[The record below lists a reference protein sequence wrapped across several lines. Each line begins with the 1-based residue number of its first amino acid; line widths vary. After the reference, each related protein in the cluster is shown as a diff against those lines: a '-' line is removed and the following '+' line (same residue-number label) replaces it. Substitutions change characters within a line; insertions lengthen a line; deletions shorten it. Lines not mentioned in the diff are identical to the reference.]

1 MTDPIVAE
9 IRATRERIAEESGC
23 DIHAIAE
30 AARKRQQVSGVR
42 TVSRPKRVPDA
53 NLAKLRLWIV
63 GRCRHGRHVDFG
75 YELEAASNQVPQV
88 LP

>member
-9 IRATRERIAEESGC
+9 IRAARERIAEESGC

-53 NLAKLRLWIV
+53 NLAKPASVDRGSVQSGTDTSSPVV
-63 GRCRHGRHVDFG
+63 G
-75 YELEAASNQVPQV
+75 
-88 LP
+88 

>member
-9 IRATRERIAEESGC
+9 IRETRERIAEESGC

-30 AARKRQQVSGVR
+30 AARKRQQTSGVR

-53 NLAKLRLWIV
+53 NLTKPMS
-63 GRCRHGRHVDFG
+63 VDRESVHSG
-75 YELEAASNQVPQV
+75 TDTSAPAAS
-88 LP
+88 

>member
-30 AARKRQQVSGVR
+30 AARKRQQTSGVK

-53 NLAKLRLWIV
+53 SLAQPVSVDSESVQNGTDTSSPVV
-63 GRCRHGRHVDFG
+63 G
-75 YELEAASNQVPQV
+75 
-88 LP
+88 

>member
-1 MTDPIVAE
+1 MIDPIVAE

-30 AARKRQQVSGVR
+30 AARKRQQTSGVR

-53 NLAKLRLWIV
+53 NLAKPAS
-63 GRCRHGRHVDFG
+63 VDRESVQSG
-75 YELEAASNQVPQV
+75 TDRSAPAVS
-88 LP
+88 

>member
-1 MTDPIVAE
+1 MIDPIVAE

-30 AARKRQQVSGVR
+30 ATRKRQQASGVR

-53 NLAKLRLWIV
+53 SLAKPV
-63 GRCRHGRHVDFG
+63 SVDSESVQSG
-75 YELEAASNQVPQV
+75 TDASAPAAG
-88 LP
+88 

>member
-30 AARKRQQVSGVR
+30 AARKRQQISGVK
-42 TVSRPKRVPDA
+42 TVSRPRRPPDA
-53 NLAKLRLWIV
+53 NLAKPASVDRGSSQSGTDRSSPVV
-63 GRCRHGRHVDFG
+63 G
-75 YELEAASNQVPQV
+75 
-88 LP
+88 

>member
-30 AARKRQQVSGVR
+30 AARKRQQVYGVR

-53 NLAKLRLWIV
+53 NLAKPASVDRGSVQSGTDTSSPVV
-63 GRCRHGRHVDFG
+63 G
-75 YELEAASNQVPQV
+75 
-88 LP
+88 

>member
-9 IRATRERIAEESGC
+9 IRATRERIPEESGC

-30 AARKRQQVSGVR
+30 AARKRQQVSGFK

-53 NLAKLRLWIV
+53 NLANPASVDRGSVQSGTDTSSPVV
-63 GRCRHGRHVDFG
+63 G
-75 YELEAASNQVPQV
+75 
-88 LP
+88 

>member
-9 IRATRERIAEESGC
+9 IRATRERIAEVSGC

-42 TVSRPKRVPDA
+42 TVSRPRRLPDT
-53 NLAKLRLWIV
+53 NLAKPASVDRGSVQSGTDTSAPVV
-63 GRCRHGRHVDFG
+63 G
-75 YELEAASNQVPQV
+75 
-88 LP
+88 

>member
-42 TVSRPKRVPDA
+42 TVSRPRRPPDA
-53 NLAKLRLWIV
+53 NLAKPASVDRGSVQSETDTSAPAV
-63 GRCRHGRHVDFG
+63 G
-75 YELEAASNQVPQV
+75 
-88 LP
+88 

>member
-30 AARKRQQVSGVR
+30 AARKRQQISGVK
-42 TVSRPKRVPDA
+42 TVSRPRRPPDA
-53 NLAKLRLWIV
+53 NLAKPASVDRGSVQSETDTSAPAV
-63 GRCRHGRHVDFG
+63 G
-75 YELEAASNQVPQV
+75 
-88 LP
+88 

>member
-9 IRATRERIAEESGC
+9 IRAIRERIAEESGC

-30 AARKRQQVSGVR
+30 AARKRQQTSGVR

-53 NLAKLRLWIV
+53 SLAKPV
-63 GRCRHGRHVDFG
+63 SVDSESVQSG
-75 YELEAASNQVPQV
+75 TDGSAPAVS
-88 LP
+88 